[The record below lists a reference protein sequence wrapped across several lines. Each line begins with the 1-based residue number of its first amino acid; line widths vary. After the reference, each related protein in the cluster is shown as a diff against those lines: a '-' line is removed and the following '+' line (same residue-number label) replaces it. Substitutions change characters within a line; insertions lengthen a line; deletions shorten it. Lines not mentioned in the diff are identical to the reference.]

1 MKHMNPSLKSI
12 LLFLPILLL
21 LGFASCDSDDNM
33 IVPDSEAQEPE
44 APAPELG
51 MEAFCPCFNLD
62 DIVNAGDQADSI
74 ECGNIVFGLALIPNN
89 SGPFASQCMESGMP
103 CECENGINVMD
114 IDTDEYAACINILLN
129 GLIQINSENLKI
141 TGCASN

>member
-1 MKHMNPSLKSI
+1 MQHMNPSLTSI
-12 LLFLPILLL
+12 LLFLPLLLL
-21 LGFASCDSDDNM
+21 LGIASCDSDDNM

-51 MEAFCPCFNLD
+51 MEASCPCFNLD
-62 DIVNAGDQADSI
+62 DIVNAGGQADSI

-89 SGPFASQCMESGMP
+89 SGPFAAQCMESGAP
-103 CECENGINVMD
+103 CECDNGINMMD

-129 GLIQINSENLKI
+129 GLIQINAETLKI
-141 TGCASN
+141 TGCDSN

>member
-12 LLFLPILLL
+12 LLFLPIFLL
-21 LGFASCDSDDNM
+21 LGVTSCDSD
-33 IVPDSEAQEPE
+33 SEGQEPE

-51 MEAFCPCFNLD
+51 MEASCPCFNLD

-141 TGCASN
+141 TGCDSN

>member
-1 MKHMNPSLKSI
+1 MNPSLKSI
-12 LLFLPILLL
+12 LLFLPIFLL
-21 LGFASCDSDDNM
+21 LGVTSCDSD
-33 IVPDSEAQEPE
+33 SEGQEPE

-51 MEAFCPCFNLD
+51 MEASCPCFNLD

-141 TGCASN
+141 TGCDSN